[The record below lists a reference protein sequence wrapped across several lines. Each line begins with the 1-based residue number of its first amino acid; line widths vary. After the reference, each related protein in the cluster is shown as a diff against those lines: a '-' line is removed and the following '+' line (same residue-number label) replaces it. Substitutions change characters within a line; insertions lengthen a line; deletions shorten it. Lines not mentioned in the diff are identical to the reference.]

1 MPEIEVTVTAPPRP
15 QQPVDENVHLPE
27 SVRAQAKRADDYY
40 KPAAAAPEPAPP
52 TVAVTPAPAAP
63 APAAP
68 AAPAPIPTAAAPVAA
83 DAPYLDPA
91 FPDDQVTPEQW
102 RHRYQS
108 MKGRWEKR
116 GEQVSTLQNNFDGA
130 VDELLRSQEALS
142 QRPGSVPAAPAAPAA
157 PLITDKDREEFGPDM
172 VDFATRAAR
181 AAVAPELEALQTQNR
196 ALQSTTLKA
205 AQTVLYRELDI
216 AVPNWREINADARW
230 KAWLRLPDLYSR
242 QVRGRLLQDA
252 FQAADAPRVIA
263 FLNGFISHEAA
274 MTRDEAPTPPS
285 PTPAQQP
292 APRTPPL
299 ALEAIASPA
308 RSPSGSDN
316 SAPAEKPI
324 YTREQIKTFYAQVRQ
339 GLWRG
344 RDDEKLAIE
353 RDMFAAQSEGRIH

>member
-1 MPEIEVTVTAPPRP
+1 MPEIDITVTAPPRP
-15 QQPVDENVHLPE
+15 QQPVDENVHLPD
-27 SVRAQAKRADDYY
+27 SVKAAAKRAEDYY
-40 KPAAAAPEPAPP
+40 K
-52 TVAVTPAPAAP
+52 PAAP

-68 AAPAPIPTAAAPVAA
+68 EPVAPTPTAAVTPAPAPAPVAPIPTAAAPAPA

-102 RHRYQS
+102 KHRYQS
-108 MKGRWEKR
+108 MRGRWDKER
-116 GEQVSTLQNNFDGA
+116 ERTTLLQNNFDGA
-130 VDELLRSQEALS
+130 VDELLRTQEALS
-142 QRPGSVPAAPAAPAA
+142 QHPSSVPAAPAEPVA
-157 PLITDKDREEFGPDM
+157 PLVTDKDRQEFGDDM
-172 VDFATRAAR
+172 IDFATRAAR
-181 AAVAPELEALQTQNR
+181 AAVAPELDALRTQNK
-196 ALQSTTLKA
+196 ALQSTTMKA
-205 AQTVLYRELDI
+205 AQAVLYRELDI
-216 AVPNWREINADARW
+216 AVPNWREINADPRW

-242 QVRGRLLQDA
+242 QVRGRLLQEA
-252 FQAADAPRVIA
+252 FQAADAPRVLA
-263 FLNGFISHEAA
+263 FLHGFISHEAA
-274 MTRDEAPTPPS
+274 MTRDEVPTPPS
-285 PTPAQQP
+285 PTPPQQP

-316 SAPAEKPI
+316 SATAEKPI